1 MGGKQQCKPC
11 HVKVVPH
18 AACAETLKGCL
29 EKKGWQEEIKAV
41 SLSLFHSPHPHEPV
55 YLILRLVSNFL
66 FGTVGGQ
73 EEDKQSFYRLSIN
86 ILLGA
91 LIAKCS
97 RRIRMVEK
105 M

>member
-1 MGGKQQCKPC
+1 MQTPSRKSCSTCSLYWSSEGLSGGK
-11 HVKVVPH
+11 
-18 AACAETLKGCL
+18 GR
-29 EKKGWQEEIKAV
+29 QEEIKAV
-41 SLSLFHSPHPHEPV
+41 SLSLFPSPHPHEPV
-55 YLILRLVSNFL
+55 YLILRIVSNFL

-97 RRIRMVEK
+97 RRITTLEK